1 VKEQLDPEILS
12 ELLGLLAHDLR
23 NPLSALQSNVGF
35 LGSLISPDD
44 RDARDA
50 VSDAVLSCDGL
61 THIIDSV
68 ELLAQVLGEP
78 SEFEASVFA
87 IGPLVSSVVDA
98 CQSLAASHEVRLE
111 LDPAAQQSKQRAS
124 AHREM
129 AGRALAAL
137 VRNSI
142 QHAPVGSTVRVAVRV
157 DEGTVVVTVA
167 DDGQRLAPELAEE
180 AFTARGQTRTKT
192 LSGGRYSRGLGLFCA
207 RVCADS
213 SGARVAS
220 SAGAAGNVFELRL
233 DSRL

>member
-35 LGSLISPDD
+35 LGSLIGPED

-61 THIIDSV
+61 NHIIDSV

-78 SEFEASVFA
+78 SEFERTVFA
-87 IGPLVSSVVDA
+87 LGPLLTSVVDG

-111 LDPAAQQSKQRAS
+111 LDPAAGQKQVRAS
-124 AHREM
+124 AHREL

-142 QHAPVGSTVRVAVRV
+142 QHAPVASVVRVGLRV
-157 DEGTVVVTVA
+157 DEGTVVVSVSDA
-167 DDGQRLAPELAEE
+167 GQPLAPDLVEE
-180 AFTARGQTRTKT
+180 AFTARGQTRTKA

-213 SGARVAS
+213 SGARVC
-220 SAGAAGNVFELRL
+220 AGSRGAGNVFELIL